1 MTRRLVGFSSAALGV
16 AVLGCAS
23 VVAQTADT
31 APAGPASLHCQAI
44 DYFEPPA
51 GSSAVVVDQVEGQNA
66 LAVTGSP
73 LELNG
78 PSGICVLLFRPGD
91 ETPITVGV
99 TGEGGRF
106 SFARPAP
113 GLFVLVAASERIR
126 DLAVAVRI
134 SDAPPDP
141 DAERGLMLHVRAEGD
156 DRGGFASVIRHL
168 ALRRELLEMRRLDQE
183 VRNAALAATRDGV
196 SAPGPEVLSR
206 MASVDAGN
214 IARLQEIVEKHGWP
228 GSDLVGMDG
237 AEGAFLVLQHGP
249 PTVQKELFPLVEAG
263 FHAGTVSGQS
273 YALLL
278 DRIRVGD
285 GRPQVYGSQ
294 ARPIDEWIDGEPAL
308 EPIEDEANV
317 DARRAEVGLPPL
329 AEYRELL
336 KNIYLSER

>member
-1 MTRRLVGFSSAALGV
+1 MTRRLVAVSSAVLTV
-16 AVLGCAS
+16 AVLACAP
-23 VVAQTADT
+23 VVAQTVDT
-31 APAGPASLHCQAI
+31 APAGPAPLRCQAI

-51 GSSAVVVDQVEGQNA
+51 GSSAVVVDQLEGQNA

-78 PSGICVLLFRPGD
+78 PSGICVLLFRPGN
-91 ETPITVGV
+91 ETPIAVGV
-99 TGEGGRF
+99 TGERGRF

-141 DAERGLMLHVRAEGD
+141 DAERGLLLHVRAEDD
-156 DRGGFASVIRHL
+156 DRGGFVSVIRHL

-183 VRNAALAATRDGV
+183 VRNAALAATRDGA

-214 IARLQEIVEKHGWP
+214 IARLQAIVEQHGWP
-228 GSDLVGMDG
+228 GSDLVGLDG
-237 AEGAFLVLQHGP
+237 AEGAFLVLQHASHA
-249 PTVQKELFPLVEAG
+249 VQKELFPLVEAG
-263 FHAGTVSGQS
+263 YGEGTVSGQS

-278 DRIRVGD
+278 DRILVRD

-294 ARPIDEWIDGEPAL
+294 ARPFDEWMDGEPAL

-317 DARRAEVGLPPL
+317 DARRAALGLPPL
-329 AEYRELL
+329 EAYRALL
-336 KNIYLSER
+336 KSIYLSER